1 MEHESPS
8 GRRDEQE
15 GVQFSSAGPCG
26 VSACASGGMEAE
38 CKTQRDF
45 LFHLKTLS
53 LRNEACI

>member
-1 MEHESPS
+1 MEHESPF

-26 VSACASGGMEAE
+26 VSACATGGIEAE
-38 CKTQRDF
+38 CRTQRDS
-45 LFHLKTLS
+45 LFHLWTLS